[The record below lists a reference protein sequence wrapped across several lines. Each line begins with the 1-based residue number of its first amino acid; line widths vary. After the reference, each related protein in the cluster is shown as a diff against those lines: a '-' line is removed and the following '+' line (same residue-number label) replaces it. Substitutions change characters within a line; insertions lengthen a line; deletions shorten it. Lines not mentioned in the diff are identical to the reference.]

1 MNTSKDNN
9 SIKIG
14 KEEIELYPLRNHFEN
29 LLKLGYAYETA
40 EYKESI
46 SGSVI
51 PTDKAGLDK
60 LEDIHDET
68 TRAITSGIEAISEI
82 MAVCHDE
89 VSCRAIQ
96 DAAWV
101 INNLSA
107 LQLSLHDAGVV
118 LDSTSKFLDKKGA
131 SND

>member
-1 MNTSKDNN
+1 MSNK
-9 SIKIG
+9 IKIG

-40 EYKESI
+40 QYKENI
-46 SGSVI
+46 PGSVI
-51 PTDKAGLDK
+51 STDKAGLDK
-60 LEDIHDET
+60 LEDIHEET

-89 VSCRAIQ
+89 VRVETVESL
-96 DAAWV
+96 AWV

-107 LQLSLHDAGVV
+107 LQFSLFDVGVV
-118 LDSTSKFLDKKGA
+118 LENTGKYLDKGEGHE
-131 SND
+131 